1 MKPLVQFLIVFFLLL
16 QWSCKEEGKGGPV
29 AKPLE
34 GTVRIAHA
42 KGFSINPVSEDLT
55 VMTLHSPWPNA
66 ERPLRYALVTKEKMG
81 GLALEIGDFDAIV
94 PVPVETYVA
103 TSTTHIPALE
113 SLGVLEGMVG
123 FPGTEYISSKKARAL
138 VASGHIA
145 DIGQNEA
152 LNTEMTMALQP
163 SVVFGFG
170 INASNTVYH
179 SLATARIPIVFN
191 GDWTEE
197 SPLGKAEWI
206 KFFAPFFKKEAL
218 AEAIFKQIETDYQE
232 AKALAKTSSKR
243 PTVLSGALYK
253 DVWYLPGGESWA
265 AQFLADAQA
274 DYIFSDQAQQGSL
287 ALGWE
292 HVLLR
297 GKEADYWIGP
307 AQFTS
312 YEAMEKASP
321 HYAQFTAFKNRT
333 VFTFA
338 KTVGETGGVL
348 YYELAPNRPDRVLKD
363 LIHIFHPQLLPN
375 YEPMFF
381 KPLSP

>member
-1 MKPLVQFLIVFFLLL
+1 M
-16 QWSCKEEGKGGPV
+16 
-29 AKPLE
+29 
-34 GTVRIAHA
+34 
-42 KGFSINPVSEDLT
+42 
-55 VMTLHSPWPNA
+55 
-66 ERPLRYALVTKEKMG
+66 
-81 GLALEIGDFDAIV
+81 
-94 PVPVETYVA
+94 
-103 TSTTHIPALE
+103 
-113 SLGVLEGMVG
+113 
-123 FPGTEYISSKKARAL
+123 
-138 VASGHIA
+138 
-145 DIGQNEA
+145 
-152 LNTEMTMALQP
+152 
-163 SVVFGFG
+163 
-170 INASNTVYH
+170 
-179 SLATARIPIVFN
+179 
-191 GDWTEE
+191 
-197 SPLGKAEWI
+197 GKAEWI

-232 AKALAKTSSKR
+232 AKALAKTASKR

-287 ALGWE
+287 ALSWE

-297 GKEADYWIGP
+297 GKETDYWIGP

-312 YEAMEKASP
+312 YEAMEMASP
-321 HYAQFTAFKNRT
+321 HYAQFKAFKNRT